1 MSDIDYLTLFTRFC
15 GFKLVVMANRLG
27 CDNHL
32 ARCAHDRLVAK
43 LCQLIELMREALA
56 AERETALDEA
66 STRYQTACEDLFWIE
81 AEFANRWLSDRPHP
95 LLDDL
100 IIDLGTREIFDAR
113 SRCWRPLGD
122 TDPSLRE
129 VTDGELCSLRSII
142 DQIANETGVSF
153 AANRLVYGDFD
164 GVSP

>member
-15 GFKLVVMANRLG
+15 GFKLVAIANRLG
-27 CDNHL
+27 CDNIL

-43 LCQLIELMREALA
+43 LCQLIALMREALA
-56 AERETALDEA
+56 AERDTALGEA
-66 STRYQTACEDLFWIE
+66 SARYQTACEDLFWIE
-81 AEFANRWLSDRPHP
+81 AEFAHRWLSGRPHA

-100 IIDLGTREIFDAR
+100 HIDVGTREIFDAR

-129 VTDGELCSLRSII
+129 VTDGELCGLRRII
-142 DQIANETGVSF
+142 DQIASETGVSF
-153 AANRLVYGDFD
+153 SANRLVYDSCD
-164 GVSP
+164 GASL